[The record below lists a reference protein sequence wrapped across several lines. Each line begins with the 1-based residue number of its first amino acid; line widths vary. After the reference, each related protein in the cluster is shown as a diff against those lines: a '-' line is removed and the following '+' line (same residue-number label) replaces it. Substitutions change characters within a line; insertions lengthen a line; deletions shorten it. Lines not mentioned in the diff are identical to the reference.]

1 MKTFTFTQLALFAS
15 VCMSSLANAS
25 PTVQEP
31 RDVFTPQVLD
41 PHAGT
46 VWLVGQRQNVTWDTS
61 KAPVNI
67 TNKIGRILLRKGG
80 LTTPLILADGF
91 SILLGKIEVT
101 VPWVLD
107 GDDYQVNLFGDSGD
121 FSDFFTIQSNVIMG
135 SPL

>member
-1 MKTFTFTQLALFAS
+1 
-15 VCMSSLANAS
+15 MSSLANAS

-31 RDVFTPQVLD
+31 RDVFTPPVLY

-46 VWLVGQRQNVTWDTS
+46 VWFVGQRQNVTWDTS

-67 TNKIGRILLRKGG
+67 TNKIGRILLRQGG
-80 LTTPLILADGF
+80 LTTPIILADGF
-91 SILLGKIEVT
+91 SILLGRTEVT

-121 FSDFFTIQSNVIMG
+121 FSDFFTIQG
-135 SPL
+135 ST

>member
-1 MKTFTFTQLALFAS
+1 MKNFTFTQLVLFTL
-15 VCMSSLANAS
+15 VWVFSLANAS
-25 PTVQEP
+25 PTAQHP
-31 RDVFTPQVLD
+31 RDVFTPQVLY
-41 PHAGT
+41 PHGGI
-46 VWLVGQRQNVTWDTS
+46 VWFVGQHYNITWDTS

-91 SILLGKIEVT
+91 SILLGRTEVT

-121 FSDFFTIQSNVIMG
+121 FSDFFTI
-135 SPL
+135 